1 MQEPLFHKDYQN
13 LFSLF
18 NSIYPISH
26 EIKAAIISN
35 SEVIETKK
43 KTKLLSVG
51 QRSNTIYFIAKGA
64 VRIYYLDKEGKET
77 NTWFLF
83 ENELLISVYSF
94 YTGHP
99 SFEYIETLE
108 DCTFIAVKREKLD
121 EMYLKHME
129 FNFSGRKLTEFY
141 HMRNEMQANELRMLN
156 AKERYEKL
164 LERNPQLIGESQPL
178 ISFKTNRNM
187 IPINCGSTPV
197 GGVTAEVVYLAS
209 TTDFEKIDLKGKIV
223 FSENHPSRVLAMAAK
238 AGAIG
243 VLGYSMPKYT
253 QPEIHQTSIQFSSM
267 KANSEVWTLLLSYAA
282 KEKLKA
288 TCLKGSTK
296 LKVNIQTKIY
306 PSEELTIVANV
317 KGSIN
322 PNERFVFSAHVQE
335 PGANDNAS
343 GVGTLA
349 EMARLTAELYQAK
362 KLIPQRTLTFL
373 WGDEIVSTR
382 RYITEDTARA
392 KGIMWG
398 MSLDMVGEDTQKTG
412 GSFLIE
418 KMPDPSA
425 IWTRGTDKH
434 TEWGAGDVKEKD
446 LFPHYFNDF
455 IFNICKAQ
463 GKFANWA
470 VNYNPFEGG
479 SDHTPFL
486 QHKIPGLLMWHFT
499 DVFYH
504 TDNDRIDKVSATE
517 MKNVAISGLTA
528 AFTLISANENTA
540 TATVSQV
547 KTDAL
552 ARLKT
557 EFELSKKA
565 IADGKAA
572 TDEKHI
578 IEVWSKWYIDA
589 LATINK
595 MPVKAETTRV
605 GSAIKFAT
613 NEIEKQTRL
622 YLEALK

>member
-1 MQEPLFHKDYQN
+1 M
-13 LFSLF
+13 
-18 NSIYPISH
+18 
-26 EIKAAIISN
+26 
-35 SEVIETKK
+35 
-43 KTKLLSVG
+43 KTKILFALLFAGLGCYAQNSTDEYFNLTRKG
-51 QRSNTIYFIAKGA
+51 FIAKNAYETTAFVEKYFRIPGNTGFNA
-64 VRIYYLDKEGKET
+64 SIYYVEKILKKAGFVEQKQNEFEAPLT
-77 NTWFLF
+77 YRIEKRAMKNNTW
-83 ENELLISVYSF
+83 EPVDANIDIV
-94 YTGHP
+94 G
-99 SFEYIETLE
+99 ET
-108 DCTFIAVKREKLD
+108 K
-121 EMYLKHME
+121 
-129 FNFSGRKLTEFY
+129 
-141 HMRNEMQANELRMLN
+141 
-156 AKERYEKL
+156 
-164 LERNPQLIGESQPL
+164 PL
-178 ISFKTNRNM
+178 ISYKTNRNM
-187 IPINCGSTPV
+187 IPVNCGSTPV
-197 GGVTAEVVYLAS
+197 GGVTAPVVFITSVSPAEI
-209 TTDFEKIDLKGKIV
+209 EKMDLKGKIL
-223 FSENHPSRVLAMAAK
+223 FSESNPSRLLQIATN

-253 QPEIHQTSIQFSSM
+253 QPEVHQTSIQFGNM
-267 KANSEVWTLLLSYAA
+267 KASSEVWTLLLSYAA

-288 TCLKGSTK
+288 VCLKGETK

-317 KGSIN
+317 KGSVN

-362 KLIPQRTLTFL
+362 KISPKRSLTFL

-382 RYITEDTARA
+382 RYITEDTTRA

-434 TEWGAGDVKEKD
+434 TEWGAGDVTEKD

-455 IFNICKAQ
+455 VFDICKKQ
-463 GKFANWA
+463 GIFANWT

-504 TDNDRIDKVSATE
+504 TDNDRIDKVSPIE
-517 MKNVAISGLTA
+517 MKNVGISALTA
-528 AFTLISANENTA
+528 AYTLISADENTA
-540 TATVSQV
+540 IATVSQV

-552 ARLKT
+552 TRLKT
-557 EFELSKKA
+557 EFELSKK
-565 IADGKAA
+565 
-572 TDEKHI
+572 EKIGRAH
-578 IEVWSKWYIDA
+578 V
-589 LATINK
+589 
-595 MPVKAETTRV
+595 
-605 GSAIKFAT
+605 
-613 NEIEKQTRL
+613 
-622 YLEALK
+622 